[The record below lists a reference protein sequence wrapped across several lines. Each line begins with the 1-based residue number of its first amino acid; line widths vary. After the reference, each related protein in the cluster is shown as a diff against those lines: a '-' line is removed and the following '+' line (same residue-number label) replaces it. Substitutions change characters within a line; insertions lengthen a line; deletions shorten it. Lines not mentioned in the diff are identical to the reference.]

1 MIGGLAPSLVLI
13 APPASA
19 QEPGESTAV
28 VVEGPGGEEVAV
40 WLEDHVQAP
49 DTLVESDAFRGALRA
64 RGALPLHLATGS
76 SRRDAL
82 LIARARSAAREH
94 NVDRAVLVDVT
105 RTATATRAHVWV
117 VELRHPGALVDS
129 EVSLPPAAST
139 IDQTRAILGL
149 LRAPATSSLPA
160 DDSVEARAASPAAT
174 PAAAPVTPAAAP
186 ETPDRTATTAG
197 PHGVAPLL
205 SLQAALGVGMRHFS
219 YVDRV
224 TPALRPYDLDAAPLA
239 SITATV
245 YPFAFTGAPVVR
257 DLGLTGEYAQAVG
270 ITSQD
275 STGAHVDTSWRT
287 FDVGAV
293 ERIPLTR
300 SVMAHVSAGYGGND
314 FQFGQSLASAT
325 LPGVGYRFLRIGGD
339 VDVGFLSDFDA
350 FAGGSYLDILE
361 TGATGQIFPRESVG
375 GLEAHVGL
383 SYALSPHWQ
392 ASIGAAYTRF
402 FYSFNPVP
410 GDVNVAGGALDEQT
424 RALAAFAY
432 RL

>member
-1 MIGGLAPSLVLI
+1 M
-13 APPASA
+13 
-19 QEPGESTAV
+19 
-28 VVEGPGGEEVAV
+28 

-76 SRRDAL
+76 PRRDAL

-94 NVDRAVLVDVT
+94 NVDRAVLVDVN
-105 RTATATRAHVWV
+105 RTSVATRAHVWV

-129 EVSLPPAAST
+129 EASLPPAAST
-139 IDQTRAILGL
+139 IDETRAVLGL
-149 LRAPATSSLPA
+149 LRTSAASSPPADEGAEARALSLPA
-160 DDSVEARAASPAAT
+160 A
-174 PAAAPVTPAAAP
+174 PAAAPFASGAASEADRIAP
-186 ETPDRTATTAG
+186 SAG
-197 PHGVAPLL
+197 PQGSAPLL

-245 YPFAFTGAPVVR
+245 YPLAFTRVPVVR
-257 DLGLTGEYAQAVG
+257 DLGLSGEYAQAVG
-270 ITSQD
+270 IPLPGLDGRPRGHQLADVRCRRCRTD
-275 STGAHVDTSWRT
+275 SVDPQRDRARLCWLRGQRLPVRPESGQR
-287 FDVGAV
+287 DAARRCVPLPACRRRRQL
-293 ERIPLTR
+293 RIPVGVRRVRRRQLSR
-300 SVMAHVSAGYGGND
+300 HPRNGRHGAG
-314 FQFGQSLASAT
+314 
-325 LPGVGYRFLRIGGD
+325 LPER
-339 VDVGFLSDFDA
+339 
-350 FAGGSYLDILE
+350 
-361 TGATGQIFPRESVG
+361 SVG
-375 GLEAHVGL
+375 GVEAHLGL
-383 SYALSPHWQ
+383 SFALSPHWQ

-410 GDVNVAGGALDEQT
+410 GDASVAGGALDEQT